1 MFDAHA
7 HLQDMRLR
15 STQGA
20 WVEAAARAQITGVC
34 SCGTRPEDWPETAA
48 VAQQPLPF
56 IIVPGFGVHP
66 WYVEGLAVDWQEQL
80 EQFFDQHPTA
90 VVGEIGLD
98 GIRDGIPA
106 ELQASVL
113 RWQLDFAARLHRPV
127 VLHGARAWGRL
138 VELLKPYAH
147 LIPSFVA
154 HSFGGSADILKELL
168 KMGGYVSFA
177 GTVCN
182 TNATKVRLA
191 AKETP
196 ASQILVE
203 TDAPDLF
210 PLGGTSIGNDEDNK
224 PVNHPANLP
233 LILNEIA
240 ALRGMPPEELS
251 DITGANARRL
261 FHFSLPSKSA
271 KKYTSPLTA

>member
-15 STQGA
+15 MAHDA

-34 SCGTRPEDWPETAA
+34 SCGTRPDDWQETAA
-48 VAQQPLPF
+48 IARQPLPF

-66 WYVEGLAVDWQEQL
+66 WYVQSLPNDWQETL
-80 EQFFDQHPTA
+80 ERFFDQHSTA

-98 GIRDGIPA
+98 GIRDEIPA
-106 ELQASVL
+106 ELQETVF
-113 RWQLDFAARLHRPV
+113 RWQLDFAARHHRPV

-138 VELLKPYAH
+138 VEVLKPYAKQ
-147 LIPSFVA
+147 IPGLVA
-154 HSFGGSADILKELL
+154 HSFGGSPDILKELL

-182 TNATKVRLA
+182 TNATKVRIA

-196 ASQILVE
+196 ASHILVE

-210 PLGGTSIGNDEDNK
+210 PLGGTSIGNDETHK

-233 LILNEIA
+233 LILCEIA
-240 ALRGMPPEELS
+240 ALRGMTPEELS

-261 FHFSLPSKSA
+261 FL
-271 KKYTSPLTA
+271 

>member
-15 STQGA
+15 STQDA

-34 SCGTRPEDWPETAA
+34 SCGTQPDDWLETAA
-48 VAQQPLPF
+48 VAQQSLPF

-66 WYVEGLAVDWQEQL
+66 WYVQSLPDNWKEKLAL
-80 EQFFDQHPTA
+80 FFDQYPTA

-98 GIRDGIPA
+98 GIRDNIPA
-106 ELQASVL
+106 EAQEPIF
-113 RWQLDFAARLHRPV
+113 RWQLEFAARIHRPV

-138 VELLKPYAH
+138 VEMLKPYAH
-147 LIPSFVA
+147 DIPGFVA
-154 HSFGGSADILKELL
+154 HSFGGSAEILKEIL
-168 KMGGYVSFA
+168 KMGGYVSFS

-182 TNATKVRLA
+182 ANATKVRLA
-191 AKETP
+191 ATETP
-196 ASQILVE
+196 ASHLLVE

-210 PLGGTSIGNDEDNK
+210 PFGGTSIGNDTTNK

-233 LILNEIA
+233 LILREVA
-240 ALRGMPPEELS
+240 ALRGIPPEELS

-261 FHFSLPSKSA
+261 FL
-271 KKYTSPLTA
+271 

>member
-1 MFDAHA
+1 M
-7 HLQDMRLR
+7 R

-34 SCGTRPEDWPETAA
+34 SCGTSPEDWQATAA

-66 WYVEGLAVDWQEQL
+66 WYVQGLPADWQEQL
-80 EQFFDQHPTA
+80 EYFFDQHPTA

-106 ELQASVL
+106 ELQESVF
-113 RWQLDFAARLHRPV
+113 RWHLDFAARIHRPV
-127 VLHGARAWGRL
+127 VLHGARAWGKL
-138 VELLKPYAH
+138 AEVLKQYAH
-147 LIPSFVA
+147 DIPGFVA
-154 HSFGGSADILKELL
+154 HSFGGSAEILKELI
-168 KMGGYVSFA
+168 KMGGYVSFS

-182 TNATKVRLA
+182 LNATKVRLA
-191 AKETP
+191 SKETP
-196 ASQILVE
+196 ASHLLVE

-210 PLGGTSIGNDEDNK
+210 PLGGTSIGNDDANK

-233 LILNEIA
+233 LILHEVA
-240 ALRGMPPEELS
+240 LLRGMAPEELS

-261 FHFSLPSKSA
+261 FL
-271 KKYTSPLTA
+271 

>member
-15 STQGA
+15 STHDA

-34 SCGTRPEDWPETAA
+34 SCGTCPEDWQETAA

-66 WYVEGLAVDWQEQL
+66 WYVQGLQADWQEQF
-80 EQFFDQHPTA
+80 EHFFDQHPTA

-98 GIRDGIPA
+98 GIRDNIPA
-106 ELQASVL
+106 ELQESVF
-113 RWQLDFAARLHRPV
+113 RWQLEFAARIHRPV
-127 VLHGARAWGRL
+127 VLHGARAWGKL
-138 VELLKPYAH
+138 VEVLKPYVH

-182 TNATKVRLA
+182 ANATKVRLA

-196 ASQILVE
+196 ASHLLVE

-210 PLGGTSIGNDEDNK
+210 PLGGTSIGNDPTNK

-233 LILNEIA
+233 LILREVA
-240 ALRGMPPEELS
+240 LLRGIAPEELS

-261 FHFSLPSKSA
+261 FL
-271 KKYTSPLTA
+271 